1 MTLTRSAVSPFI
13 CLVVLSV
20 PAFGQYEGDDPSVLK
35 PVPART
41 TPVPEKPPTEAPR
54 DAARPSDPEPQPGRR
69 DVDPELVRLNLTDG
83 SIVSGKFTISHIT
96 VETEFGPLDV
106 PITRIRRVV
115 PGLESHAS
123 LYGRIRELIED
134 LASDDYK
141 QRETAEQELFKM
153 GPPVRAE
160 LELYRDDSSAERARR
175 VKAILARLDE
185 LSEDDF
191 GESEAETWIR
201 EDTIETVE
209 FTIVGKVSPETFT
222 VNNRFGTLT
231 IDLDY
236 ITSIERGEES
246 EDVRKSLTVPATYL
260 VHPTLQNFR
269 STGILVEKGDRV
281 SVRADG
287 RIVRSGSSSYFS
299 TPSGNSRLQAYT
311 SNPIIYGGTLVARL
325 GKNGKVLK
333 VGKGSNFTARQSG
346 VLYFAIAMSQN
357 YARYPFIGQ
366 YDLKVK
372 VERGE
377 GASRSAAPEPKEVPT
392 PPKPPVDAPADT
404 VPAAPPM

>member
-20 PAFGQYEGDDPSVLK
+20 PAFGQFDVDKFDVPEPA
-35 PVPART
+35 PART

-69 DVDPELVRLNLTDG
+69 DVDPEVVRLNLTDG

-246 EDVRKSLTVPATYL
+246 EDIRKSLTLPGTYL
-260 VHPTLQNFR
+260 VQRDFKN
-269 STGILVEKGDRV
+269 TGILVEKGDRI

-299 TPSGNSRLQAYT
+299 TPSGNSRLQTYT
-311 SNPIIYGGTLVARL
+311 SNPTIYGGTLVARL
-325 GKNGKVLK
+325 GKNGKIVK
-333 VGKGSNFTARQSG
+333 VGTSTSFTADKSG
-346 VLYFAIAMSQN
+346 MLYLAIAMSAN
-357 YARYPFIGQ
+357 YARYAFVGS
-366 YDLKVK
+366 YNVKLKVD
-372 VERGE
+372 RGE
-377 GASRSAAPEPKEVPT
+377 DASRSAAPEPKEDPT